1 NYFVTES
8 EIWTHNNG
16 PLIKLISKMLGNA
29 GKNAARNTGKSTAKN
44 AKNVTRGTGNVGKS
58 FVKLKRP
65 KELDFTYRRLDEKVR
80 TMMNKQG
87 NVKGGSFKEVNASKG
102 QNEVGHH
109 IAQNAYN
116 KRNGISRNDG
126 PAVLMS
132 KYDHSMT
139 RTFAGKGKASMRAD
153 DALGLNDG
161 NVWLKMFGM

>member
-1 NYFVTES
+1 
-8 EIWTHNNG
+8 
-16 PLIKLISKMLGNA
+16 M
-29 GKNAARNTGKSTAKN
+29 
-44 AKNVTRGTGNVGKS
+44 
-58 FVKLKRP
+58 
-65 KELDFTYRRLDEKVR
+65 DEKE
-80 TMMNKQG
+80 NKQG

-153 DALGLNDG
+153 DALRLNGRQRMAKDVWDVRKHFGRNYNEGLRQAVRYG
-161 NVWLKMFGM
+161 QQVYKKIK